1 MILRQKSI
9 QAMKLNEIVDIETT
23 RGIST
28 KDLRKMT
35 QQMQDAAN
43 KRVKRLME
51 DPIGSQSIIASRA
64 RERIAQGQSGYF
76 SMTNVKNRDQLVA
89 RFKQLRSFLN
99 NSKTGSL
106 KAFRKTYK
114 QITERLGGAPSAD
127 FWKAYRE
134 LARMYPDGNF
144 PGGYDSTEVQR
155 LMMRYTE
162 DAETA
167 EELVQRT
174 LAALEEQYL
183 VGEEEEY
190 EEFFDLVDN
199 EEDLPF

>member
-1 MILRQKSI
+1 
-9 QAMKLNEIVDIETT
+9 MKLSDIVNIETT
-23 RGIST
+23 KGIST

-51 DPIGSQSIIASRA
+51 DPIGAQSIVAARA
-64 RERIAQGQSGYF
+64 RERIEAGQSGYY
-76 SMTNVKNRDQLVA
+76 SMANIKNRDQLVA

-99 NSKTGSL
+99 NSKTGSV
-106 KAFRKTYK
+106 KTFRKTYN
-114 QITERLGGAPSAD
+114 QIVERLGGAPSSD

-155 LMMRYTE
+155 MMIRYV
-162 DAETA
+162 ETADSA

-174 LAALEEQYL
+174 LAALEERYL
-183 VGEEEEY
+183 EQEEDDY
-190 EEFFDLVDN
+190 EEFFDLVDD
-199 EEDLPF
+199 EEDIPF